1 MISFDTRLS
10 TLNKII
16 IDELCLDQNVHFA
29 LKRLSSLIHHVKE
42 EAENKLGYCGVAKC
56 MV

>member
-1 MISFDTRLS
+1 MISFDTRLR

>member
-1 MISFDTRLS
+1 M
-10 TLNKII
+10 LNKIR

-29 LKRLSSLIHHVKE
+29 LKRLSSFIHHVKE
-42 EAENKLGYCGVAKC
+42 EAKNKLGYCRMANC